1 MQAVGASSK
10 VFEYI
15 DREPH
20 LSSDGRLAPATLD
33 GRVEFKNVSF
43 AYPSR
48 PDTLV
53 LKVGFNYH
61 FHFDQP
67 TVN

>member
-15 DREPH
+15 DRKPALEK
-20 LSSDGRLAPATLD
+20 DGKLAPEPLK
-33 GRVEFKNVSF
+33 GKLEFRNVSF

-48 PDTLV
+48 PKTKV
-53 LKVGFNYH
+53 LDVSVSECKRWR
-61 FHFDQP
+61 
-67 TVN
+67 